1 MLSQDLAVAHKPG
14 RPASTG
20 DAGDPHLPLELLEL
34 ELSLEG
40 FEGGEEGFREAV
52 RRAAAEA
59 GGEFLFDLPAA
70 GIVADCK
77 RLAVLRIPAEDHQT
91 MRVVVAVL
99 DDERAEIHLHEPD
112 ETTEHLVRFA
122 DAFVD
127 VLERLPEPPR
137 DS

>member
-1 MLSQDLAVAHKPG
+1 MLSQDLAVSSKPG
-14 RPASTG
+14 RPAPTG

-40 FEGGEEGFREAV
+40 FEGGEQGFREAV
-52 RRAAAEA
+52 RRAAADA
-59 GGEFLFDLPAA
+59 GGEFLFDLPA
-70 GIVADCK
+70 GGLVADCQ
-77 RLAVLRIPAEDHQT
+77 RLAVLRIPTEDHQT
-91 MRVVVAVL
+91 MRVVLAML

>member
-40 FEGGEEGFREAV
+40 FDGGEEGFREAV
-52 RRAAAEA
+52 RSAAAEA

-70 GIVADCK
+70 GIVADSK

-91 MRVVVAVL
+91 MRVVLAVL

-112 ETTEHLVRFA
+112 GTTEHLVRFA

>member
-1 MLSQDLAVAHKPG
+1 MLSQDLAVSSKPG
-14 RPASTG
+14 RSAPTG

-40 FEGGEEGFREAV
+40 FDGGEQGFREAV

-59 GGEFLFDLPAA
+59 GGELLFDLPA
-70 GIVADCK
+70 GGLIADCQ
-77 RLAVLRIPAEDHQT
+77 RLAVLRIPAEDQT
-91 MRVVVAVL
+91 MRVVLAVL

-112 ETTEHLVRFA
+112 GTTEHLVRFA

>member
-52 RRAAAEA
+52 RSAAAEA

-77 RLAVLRIPAEDHQT
+77 LLAVLRIPAEDHQA
-91 MRVVVAVL
+91 MRVVLAVL